1 MKGRDED
8 SPERMT
14 GIASEL
20 RTPSGLLA
28 LQRLPR
34 IGPTTA
40 LRAALRAQPPAA
52 VSGDFDALLA
62 QAMKWADDLV
72 RKHLDA
78 GVEVITFFDDR
89 YPPMLSEIAD
99 PPPILY
105 VRGSLHALHHERLL
119 AVVGTREPSRF
130 GETAA
135 AEIVARAAEAGW
147 GIVSGLAL
155 GIDTIA
161 HEASLK
167 SGAPTVA
174 ILGNGL
180 DRTYPKANTDLADAI
195 LASGGAVIGELPFGS
210 PPIARNLIARDR
222 LQSGMSR
229 ALVIAQSAAKGG
241 AMHTARFAAEQGRPI
256 FCPVP
261 HGENGKSEGLKI
273 LLERS
278 AIDLPGLLPAWRDAT
293 ALCARLGRAQV
304 ARPIERETVDEFID
318 ALDRLLAE
326 PASNAQQALVI
337 PELNA

>member
-1 MKGRDED
+1 MKPRDED
-8 SPERMT
+8 SPGRMT
-14 GIASEL
+14 EIASEL

-40 LRAALRAQPPAA
+40 LRAALRAQPPATVA
-52 VSGDFDALLA
+52 NDFDALLA
-62 QAMKWADDLV
+62 PAMKWADDLV
-72 RKHLDA
+72 REHQDA

-89 YPPMLSEIAD
+89 YPTMLSEIAD

-105 VRGSLHALHHERLL
+105 VRGSLETLHHEKLL

-135 AEIVARAAEAGW
+135 AEIVACSAAAGW

-161 HEASLK
+161 HEAALK
-167 SGAPTVA
+167 SGAPNVA

-180 DRTYPKANTDLADAI
+180 DRTYPKVNTELAEAI
-195 LASGGAVIGELPFGS
+195 IAAGGAVISELPFGS

-229 ALVIAQSAAKGG
+229 ALVVAQSAAKGG
-241 AMHTARFAAEQGRPI
+241 AMHTARFAAEQGRPL

-261 HGENGKSEGLKI
+261 HGENGKSEGLRI
-273 LLERS
+273 LLERP
-278 AIDLPGLLPAWRDAT
+278 ATELPELLPAWRDARG
-293 ALCARLGRAQV
+293 LCARLGRV
-304 ARPIERETVDEFID
+304 PIARPIERETLDVFID
-318 ALDRLLAE
+318 SLDRLLAA
-326 PASNAQQALVI
+326 PVADAQQALVI
-337 PELNA
+337 PELNG